1 MTAAADPPRL
11 TLEGLHSPLAGP
23 FTLDVGK
30 GKCAVITGESGS
42 GKSLFL
48 RMIADLDV
56 NEGSAALDGRP
67 REDFTPPEW
76 RRQVS
81 YVAAEAGWWAD
92 KVAAHYPADRLK
104 DVRDLAARLGLHP
117 DLIDG
122 DVARLS
128 TGERQR
134 LAIIRALISDPP
146 VILLDEPTGALDGD
160 STGKVEAVV
169 RERLK
174 SGAAVVMVTHDPALA
189 RRLAD
194 ARYQM
199 ADRKLSVLEP

>member
-1 MTAAADPPRL
+1 MDALADPPRL
-11 TLEGLHSPLAGP
+11 KLQGLHSPLAGP
-23 FTLDVGK
+23 FALEVGK
-30 GKCAVITGESGS
+30 GRCAVITGESGS

-56 NEGSAALDGRP
+56 NEGEVALDGRP
-67 REDFTPPEW
+67 RDDFAPPEW
-76 RRQVS
+76 RKQVS

-92 KVAAHYPADRLK
+92 KVAAHYPPDRLK

-122 DVARLS
+122 VVARLS

-134 LAIIRALISDPP
+134 LAIIRALIQEPP

-160 STGKVEAVV
+160 STGKVEAVM

-174 SGAAVVMVTHDPALA
+174 SGCAVVMVTHDTALA
-189 RRLAD
+189 ARLAD

-199 ADRKLSVLEP
+199 ADRKLSVLKP